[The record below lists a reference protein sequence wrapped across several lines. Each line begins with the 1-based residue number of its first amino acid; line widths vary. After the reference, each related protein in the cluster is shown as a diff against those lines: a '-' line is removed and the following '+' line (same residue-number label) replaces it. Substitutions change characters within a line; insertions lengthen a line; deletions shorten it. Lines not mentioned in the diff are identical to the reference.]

1 MFWGNCDCI
10 GTDIIM
16 NASTKVCMYWGGG
29 GEASMCVMGCS
40 YWGKNA
46 VIGARMH
53 VHSSYQKHCDL
64 GHALYPCTITI
75 ACYHGPH
82 VKYRRNPR

>member
-1 MFWGNCDCI
+1 MFWGNCAHVLGQILYECMKYACRPI
-10 GTDIIM
+10 G
-16 NASTKVCMYWGGG
+16 
-29 GEASMCVMGCS
+29 ASMHVLGCS

-64 GHALYPCTITI
+64 GHVYPAMYNHHCMLSCTTCQI
-75 ACYHGPH
+75 
-82 VKYRRNPR
+82 

>member
-1 MFWGNCDCI
+1 MKLLLGTILARWVRMLGGGGECMFWGNCDCI

-29 GEASMCVMGCS
+29 GGKYVCDGMQLLGQECS

-46 VIGARMH
+46 CSFII
-53 VHSSYQKHCDL
+53 SE
-64 GHALYPCTITI
+64 AL
-75 ACYHGPH
+75 
-82 VKYRRNPR
+82 RSR